1 MLLLFY
7 ADVDVVIVVEI
18 VGGVDDVDPDDNI
31 DIGSVS
37 RESAHLYSGT
47 SAKKKLAKKPVL
59 EDLCSWKKYL
69 NIAGKFAVIDLWT
82 SCGESFWLLPNNN
95 LRAGRLL
102 GLHSP

>member
-18 VGGVDDVDPDDNI
+18 VGGVDDVDIDDNI

-59 EDLCSWKKYL
+59 EDLCFWKK
-69 NIAGKFAVIDLWT
+69 NISI
-82 SCGESFWLLPNNN
+82 LLAN
-95 LRAGRLL
+95 LLL
-102 GLHSP
+102 